1 MPPESANVARTAHPL
16 IRPLRAASGALLL
29 LLLSACA
36 QDLPLKLPEMP
47 VAGAFKETAPWT
59 SAQPADDL
67 PREAWWTLFGDAEL
81 NALQQR
87 LIEHSADL
95 AAALARYQQSR
106 AATEQIRASELPA
119 LATSLNTQRNRQSEK
134 RPLRVLG
141 PSSPN
146 LYGSTTLGFDLGY
159 EVDLWGR
166 VRSQVAA
173 GVALDQAAKADLA
186 SAQLVLQ
193 AQLTDSYVALRGLD
207 REAALLRQTE
217 AAYAKAL
224 ELVNQRHDAGIAS
237 GLDLARAQ
245 VQLEATRSQSKQS
258 LAQRALVEH
267 AIASLV
273 GETATGFSIPAR
285 VVDLGLPQVP
295 AGLPSTLLQRR
306 PDIAAAERRVT
317 ASNASVGV
325 ARAAVF
331 PALTLSGLVG
341 FQSSDSSNVFNAPN
355 SFWAVGPTMF
365 FTLFDAGKRKTEI
378 TRVQAVLDES
388 GAKYRGVVLGAFQQ
402 VEDNLAL
409 LKHYGAAAQ
418 SEDAAVKAAQRAL
431 ALANTRYREGA
442 ANYLDVV
449 ASQASALQT
458 QRSALDLATRQRRAT
473 VALIRSLGGGWTEAA
488 EPQAQARH

>member
-1 MPPESANVARTAHPL
+1 
-16 IRPLRAASGALLL
+16 
-29 LLLSACA
+29 
-36 QDLPLKLPEMP
+36 
-47 VAGAFKETAPWT
+47 
-59 SAQPADDL
+59 
-67 PREAWWTLFGDAEL
+67 
-81 NALQQR
+81 LQQR

-106 AATEQIRASELPA
+106 AATEQIRASELPS

-193 AQLTDSYVALRGLD
+193 AQLSDSYVTLRGLD
-207 REAALLRQTE
+207 REAALLREAE
-217 AAYAKAL
+217 AAYTKAL
-224 ELVNQRHDAGIAS
+224 DLVNQRHDVGIAS

-258 LAQRALVEH
+258 LAQRALIEH

-285 VVDLGLPQVP
+285 VVDLGLPQIP

-306 PDIAAAERRVT
+306 PDIAAAERRVA

-365 FTLFDAGKRKTEI
+365 FALFDAGKRKAEI
-378 TRVQAVLDES
+378 TRVQSVLDES
-388 GAKYRGVVLGAFQQ
+388 GARYRGVVLGAFQQ

-418 SEDAAVKAAQRAL
+418 SEEAALKAAQRAL
-431 ALANTRYREGA
+431 ALANARYREGA
-442 ANYLDVV
+442 ASYLDVV
-449 ASQASALQT
+449 ASQASALQA

>member
-1 MPPESANVARTAHPL
+1 M
-16 IRPLRAASGALLL
+16 IRPLLAASGTLVV

-36 QDLPLKLPEMP
+36 QDLPLKVPEMP
-47 VAGAFKETAPWT
+47 VSGAFKEAAPWT
-59 SAQPADDL
+59 TAQPADEL

-106 AATEQIRASELPA
+106 AATEQIRASELPS
-119 LATSLNTQRNRQSEK
+119 LNTSLNTQRNRQSEK

-173 GVALDQAAKADLA
+173 GIALDQAAKADLA
-186 SAQLVLQ
+186 SVQLVLQ

-207 REAALLRQTE
+207 REAALLRDTE

-224 ELVNQRHDAGIAS
+224 DLVNQRHNAGIAS

-258 LAQRALVEH
+258 QAQRALVEH
-267 AIASLV
+267 VIASLV
-273 GETATGFSIPAR
+273 GETATGFNISAR
-285 VVDLGLPQVP
+285 VVDLRLPQIP

-306 PDIAAAERRVT
+306 PDIAAAERRVA

-341 FQSSDSSNVFNAPN
+341 FQSSDSSNVVSAPN
-355 SFWAVGPTMF
+355 TFWAVGPTMV
-365 FTLFDAGKRKTEI
+365 FTLFDAGKRQTEI
-378 TRVQAVLDES
+378 TRVQAVLEES

-418 SEDAAVKAAQRAL
+418 SEEAAVTAAQRAL
-431 ALANTRYREGA
+431 ALAHVRYREGA
-442 ANYLDVV
+442 VNYLDVV
-449 ASQASALQT
+449 TSQASALQT

-488 EPQAQARH
+488 EPQTPTRH

>member
-1 MPPESANVARTAHPL
+1 M
-16 IRPLRAASGALLL
+16 IRPLRAASGTLLL

-47 VAGAFKETAPWT
+47 VAGAFKEAAPWT

-87 LIEHSADL
+87 LIDHSADL

-365 FTLFDAGKRKTEI
+365 FTLFDAGKR
-378 TRVQAVLDES
+378 
-388 GAKYRGVVLGAFQQ
+388 
-402 VEDNLAL
+402 
-409 LKHYGAAAQ
+409 
-418 SEDAAVKAAQRAL
+418 
-431 ALANTRYREGA
+431 
-442 ANYLDVV
+442 
-449 ASQASALQT
+449 
-458 QRSALDLATRQRRAT
+458 
-473 VALIRSLGGGWTEAA
+473 
-488 EPQAQARH
+488 

>member
-1 MPPESANVARTAHPL
+1 M
-16 IRPLRAASGALLL
+16 

-47 VAGAFKETAPWT
+47 VAGAFKEASPWT

-67 PREAWWTLFGDAEL
+67 PREAWWTLFGDEEL

-106 AATEQIRASELPA
+106 AATEQIRASELPS

-193 AQLTDSYVALRGLD
+193 AQLSDSYVTLRGLD
-207 REAALLRQTE
+207 REAALLREAE
-217 AAYAKAL
+217 AAYTKAL
-224 ELVNQRHDAGIAS
+224 DLVNQRHDVGIAS

-258 LAQRALVEH
+258 LAQRALIEH

-285 VVDLGLPQVP
+285 VVDLGLPQIP

-306 PDIAAAERRVT
+306 PDIAAAERRVA

-365 FTLFDAGKRKTEI
+365 FALFDAGKRKAEI
-378 TRVQAVLDES
+378 TRVQSVLDES
-388 GAKYRGVVLGAFQQ
+388 GARYRGVVLGAFQQ

-418 SEDAAVKAAQRAL
+418 SEEAALKAAQRAL
-431 ALANTRYREGA
+431 ALANARYREGA
-442 ANYLDVV
+442 ASYLDVV
-449 ASQASALQT
+449 ASQASALQA

>member
-1 MPPESANVARTAHPL
+1 M
-16 IRPLRAASGALLL
+16 
-29 LLLSACA
+29 
-36 QDLPLKLPEMP
+36 
-47 VAGAFKETAPWT
+47 
-59 SAQPADDL
+59 
-67 PREAWWTLFGDAEL
+67 
-81 NALQQR
+81 
-87 LIEHSADL
+87 
-95 AAALARYQQSR
+95 
-106 AATEQIRASELPA
+106 
-119 LATSLNTQRNRQSEK
+119 
-134 RPLRVLG
+134 
-141 PSSPN
+141 
-146 LYGSTTLGFDLGY
+146 
-159 EVDLWGR
+159 
-166 VRSQVAA
+166 
-173 GVALDQAAKADLA
+173 
-186 SAQLVLQ
+186 
-193 AQLTDSYVALRGLD
+193 
-207 REAALLRQTE
+207 
-217 AAYAKAL
+217 
-224 ELVNQRHDAGIAS
+224 
-237 GLDLARAQ
+237 
-245 VQLEATRSQSKQS
+245 
-258 LAQRALVEH
+258 
-267 AIASLV
+267 
-273 GETATGFSIPAR
+273 
-285 VVDLGLPQVP
+285 
-295 AGLPSTLLQRR
+295 
-306 PDIAAAERRVT
+306 T

-341 FQSSDSSNVFNAPN
+341 FQSSDSSSVFNAPN

>member
-1 MPPESANVARTAHPL
+1 V
-16 IRPLRAASGALLL
+16 IRPLCASGGALLL

-36 QDLPLKLPEMP
+36 QDLPLKIPEMP
-47 VAGAFKETAPWT
+47 VAGEFKEASPWT

-67 PREAWWTLFGDAEL
+67 PREAWWTLFGDTEL

-106 AATEQIRASELPA
+106 AATEQIRASELPS

-146 LYGSTTLGFDLGY
+146 LYGSTTLGFDFGF

-207 REAALLRQTE
+207 REAALLRDTE

-224 ELVNQRHDAGIAS
+224 DLVNQRHDVGIAS

-267 AIASLV
+267 AIASLI

-306 PDIAAAERRVT
+306 PDIAAAERRVA

-341 FQSSDSSNVFNAPN
+341 FQSSDSSKVFNAPN

-365 FTLFDAGKRKTEI
+365 FTLFDAGKRKAEI

-418 SEDAAVKAAQRAL
+418 SEEAALKAAQRAL
-431 ALANTRYREGA
+431 TLANARYREGA

-449 ASQASALQT
+449 ASQASALQA

-488 EPQAQARH
+488 EPQAQARP

>member
-1 MPPESANVARTAHPL
+1 M
-16 IRPLRAASGALLL
+16 IRPLCASGGALLL

-36 QDLPLKLPEMP
+36 QDLPLKIPEMP
-47 VAGAFKETAPWT
+47 VAGEFKEASPWT

-67 PREAWWTLFGDAEL
+67 PREAWWTLFGDTEL

-106 AATEQIRASELPA
+106 AATEQIRASELPS

-146 LYGSTTLGFDLGY
+146 LYGSTTLGFDFGF

-207 REAALLRQTE
+207 REAALLRDTE

-224 ELVNQRHDAGIAS
+224 DLVNQRHDVGIAS

-267 AIASLV
+267 AIASLI

-306 PDIAAAERRVT
+306 PDIAAAERRVA

-341 FQSSDSSNVFNAPN
+341 FQSSDSSKVFNAPN

-365 FTLFDAGKRKTEI
+365 FTLFDAGKRKAEI

-418 SEDAAVKAAQRAL
+418 SEEAALKAAQRAL
-431 ALANTRYREGA
+431 TLANARYREGA

-449 ASQASALQT
+449 ASQASALQA

-488 EPQAQARH
+488 EPQAQARP

>member
-1 MPPESANVARTAHPL
+1 
-16 IRPLRAASGALLL
+16 L

-36 QDLPLKLPEMP
+36 QDLPLKLPEVP
-47 VAGAFKETAPWT
+47 VAGAFKEASPWT

-67 PREAWWTLFGDAEL
+67 PREAWWTLFGDTEL

-106 AATEQIRASELPA
+106 AATEQIRASELPS

-146 LYGSTTLGFDLGY
+146 LYGSTTLGFDFGF

-207 REAALLRQTE
+207 REATLLRETE

-224 ELVNQRHDAGIAS
+224 DLVNQRHDAGIAS

-306 PDIAAAERRVT
+306 PDIAAAERRVA

-341 FQSSDSSNVFNAPN
+341 FQSSDSSKVFNAPN

-365 FTLFDAGKRKTEI
+365 FTLFDAGKRKAEI

-418 SEDAAVKAAQRAL
+418 SEEAALKAAQRAL
-431 ALANTRYREGA
+431 ALANARYREGA
-442 ANYLDVV
+442 ASYLDVV
-449 ASQASALQT
+449 ASQASALQA

-488 EPQAQARH
+488 EPQAQARP

>member
-1 MPPESANVARTAHPL
+1 V
-16 IRPLRAASGALLL
+16 IRPLCASGGALLL

-36 QDLPLKLPEMP
+36 QDLPLKIPEMP
-47 VAGAFKETAPWT
+47 VAGEFKEASPWT

-67 PREAWWTLFGDAEL
+67 PREAWWTLFGDTEL

-106 AATEQIRASELPA
+106 AATEQIRASELPS

-146 LYGSTTLGFDLGY
+146 LYGSTTLGFDFGF

-207 REAALLRQTE
+207 REAALLRDTE

-224 ELVNQRHDAGIAS
+224 DLVNQRHDVGIAS

-306 PDIAAAERRVT
+306 PDIAAAERRVA

-341 FQSSDSSNVFNAPN
+341 FQSSDSSKVFNAPN

-365 FTLFDAGKRKTEI
+365 FTLFDAGKRKAEI

-418 SEDAAVKAAQRAL
+418 SEEAALKAAQRAL
-431 ALANTRYREGA
+431 TLANARYREGA

-449 ASQASALQT
+449 ASQASALQA

-488 EPQAQARH
+488 EPQAQARP

>member
-1 MPPESANVARTAHPL
+1 MDQTLSLLIKSIGAGDLVAQL
-16 IRPLRAASGALLL
+16 G
-29 LLLSACA
+29 
-36 QDLPLKLPEMP
+36 
-47 VAGAFKETAPWT
+47 G
-59 SAQPADDL
+59 
-67 PREAWWTLFGDAEL
+67 
-81 NALQQR
+81 
-87 LIEHSADL
+87 L
-95 AAALARYQQSR
+95 AKSSTDAALADERRAGSLTKATAAADAQSV
-106 AATEQIRASELPA
+106 A
-119 LATSLNTQRNRQSEK
+119 LAKL
-134 RPLRVLG
+134 
-141 PSSPN
+141 
-146 LYGSTTLGFDLGY
+146 TL
-159 EVDLWGR
+159 E
-166 VRSQVAA
+166 
-173 GVALDQAAKADLA
+173 
-186 SAQLVLQ
+186 
-193 AQLTDSYVALRGLD
+193 
-207 REAALLRQTE
+207 
-217 AAYAKAL
+217 
-224 ELVNQRHDAGIAS
+224 
-237 GLDLARAQ
+237 
-245 VQLEATRSQSKQS
+245 QSKQS
-258 LAQRALVEH
+258 LAQRALIEH

-285 VVDLGLPQVP
+285 VVDLSLPQVP

-306 PDIAAAERRVT
+306 PDIAAAERRVA

-365 FTLFDAGKRKTEI
+365 FTLFDAGKRKAEI

-409 LKHYGAAAQ
+409 LKHYDAAAQ

-449 ASQASALQT
+449 ASQASALQA

>member
-1 MPPESANVARTAHPL
+1 V
-16 IRPLRAASGALLL
+16 IRPLCASGGALLL

-36 QDLPLKLPEMP
+36 QDLPLKIPEMP
-47 VAGAFKETAPWT
+47 VAGEFKEASPWT

-67 PREAWWTLFGDAEL
+67 PREAWWTLFGDTEL

-106 AATEQIRASELPA
+106 AATEQIRASELPS

-134 RPLRVLG
+134 RPLRILG

-146 LYGSTTLGFDLGY
+146 LYGSTTLGFDFGF

-173 GVALDQAAKADLA
+173 GMALDQAAKADLA

-207 REAALLRQTE
+207 REAALLRDTE

-224 ELVNQRHDAGIAS
+224 DLVNQRHDVGIAS

-267 AIASLV
+267 AIASLI

-306 PDIAAAERRVT
+306 PDIAAAERRVA

-341 FQSSDSSNVFNAPN
+341 FQSSDSSKVFNAPN

-365 FTLFDAGKRKTEI
+365 FTLFDAGKRKAEI

-418 SEDAAVKAAQRAL
+418 SEEAALKAAQRAL
-431 ALANTRYREGA
+431 TLANARYREGA

-449 ASQASALQT
+449 ASQASALQA